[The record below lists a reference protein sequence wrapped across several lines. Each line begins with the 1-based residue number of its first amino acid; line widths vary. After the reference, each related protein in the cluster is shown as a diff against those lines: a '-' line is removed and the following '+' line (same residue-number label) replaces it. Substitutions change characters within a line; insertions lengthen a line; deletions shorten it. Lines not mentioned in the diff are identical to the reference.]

1 MYIHKYVYMCMY
13 VSVQL
18 LNRVW
23 FFVTPK
29 TIAHPPPPCHGILQ
43 ARILEWVAIFSS
55 GDLPDPEI
63 KLVSLTSPALA
74 GGFFTPV
81 PSGSYIYIYIYIYI
95 I

>member
-1 MYIHKYVYMCMY
+1 MY

-23 FFVTPK
+23 FFVTPE

-55 GDLPDPEI
+55 VDLPNPGIEL
-63 KLVSLTSPALA
+63 KCPVAPALA
-74 GGFFTPV
+74 DGFFTTEP
-81 PSGSYIYIYIYIYI
+81 PGMS
-95 I
+95 